1 MPLSHAQI
9 WKAID
14 ALAAKTGYSAS
25 GLARAAGLDPT
36 SFNPSKRSGGDPP
49 RPRWPSTE
57 SLTRVLSATGVSLA
71 AFAELAQDAPEDRRA
86 VPLLGLAKAGLDGFF
101 DDQGY
106 PAGDDWDSTPLPAA
120 SPSVFSLRITGDSMA
135 PLYREGDR
143 VIVDRDDTS
152 AIRKGDRVVARTR
165 SGQVLAKEV
174 GALSAMRITLISINP
189 AYAPIALN
197 RVEIDWMA
205 RIQWVS
211 Q

>member
-14 ALAAKTGYSAS
+14 ALAAKKGMSAS

-36 SFNPSKRSGGDPP
+36 SFNPSKRAGGSPP

-57 SLTRVLSATGVSLA
+57 SLTRTLAVAGVSLA
-71 AFAELAQDAPEDRRA
+71 AFAELANDAPEDRHTI
-86 VPLLGLAKAGLDGFF
+86 PLLGLAKAGLDGFF
-101 DDQGY
+101 DDQGF
-106 PAGDDWDSTPLPAA
+106 PAGDEWDATTLPSATPST
-120 SPSVFSLRITGDSMA
+120 FSIRITGDSMT

-143 VIVDRDDTS
+143 VVVDRGDP
-152 AIRKGDRVVARTR
+152 APVRRGDRVVVRTR

-174 GALSAMRITLISINP
+174 GALTAAKLTLVSINP
-189 AYAPIALN
+189 AYAPIVLN
-197 RVEIDWMA
+197 TVEVDWMA

>member
-1 MPLSHAQI
+1 
-9 WKAID
+9 
-14 ALAAKTGYSAS
+14 
-25 GLARAAGLDPT
+25 
-36 SFNPSKRSGGDPP
+36 
-49 RPRWPSTE
+49 
-57 SLTRVLSATGVSLA
+57 
-71 AFAELAQDAPEDRRA
+71 
-86 VPLLGLAKAGLDGFF
+86 
-101 DDQGY
+101 
-106 PAGDDWDSTPLPAA
+106 
-120 SPSVFSLRITGDSMA
+120 MA

>member
-71 AFAELAQDAPEDRRA
+71 AFAELAQDAP
-86 VPLLGLAKAGLDGFF
+86 
-101 DDQGY
+101 
-106 PAGDDWDSTPLPAA
+106 
-120 SPSVFSLRITGDSMA
+120 
-135 PLYREGDR
+135 
-143 VIVDRDDTS
+143 
-152 AIRKGDRVVARTR
+152 
-165 SGQVLAKEV
+165 
-174 GALSAMRITLISINP
+174 
-189 AYAPIALN
+189 
-197 RVEIDWMA
+197 
-205 RIQWVS
+205 
-211 Q
+211 

>member
-143 VIVDRDDTS
+143 V
-152 AIRKGDRVVARTR
+152 VARTR